1 MKLSLEEV
9 LKRGIVAHK
18 AGDADQASRFYVSI
32 IKARPEH
39 PDANHNQGLIF
50 LETGQLE
57 AAKALFKKSLDF
69 DPSVP
74 QFWLSYIDVLGRLK
88 AFDEAESILDS
99 LKRKRVWGKS
109 LSELESQVLNLKD
122 ENKSSNKS
130 NSKKKRIKLNSAK
143 ITSENNASSYIR
155 KGDKYIIS
163 GNLDSAIENYRRAL
177 KLSPRAGIA
186 HSNLGFAFKKKGD
199 LTLAE
204 EHYRNACEID
214 PSIPRSHF
222 NLGNLYL
229 EREQFER
236 AVEKFETALGIKS
249 DYTEALLNYGVV
261 LQKQGK
267 LQDALTKFK
276 MAVEVDPNLSD
287 GHYNI
292 GVILHESG
300 KLAEA
305 APFYLVALELNPE
318 NDTAKLNLAICLRV
332 YRFGENR
339 PGAQEII
346 LNILEEGWS
355 RPSEACP
362 SIISLI
368 KHEPA
373 LQNAW
378 ERRERV
384 ETANEL
390 SSNLKELSKVAL
402 FTKILGLCC
411 IPDLPIEEL
420 LCRTRHSILSHASEI
435 ENDAG
440 ILNFVSALALQCFL
454 NEYLYLGS
462 EDEKDRILNL
472 ESKIFEGLRA
482 GEQPKSIEVL
492 IISCYRPLNSFSF
505 SPNLAS
511 SPEIL
516 DVYTQQVTEPAREGR
531 IIASMESLAEVT
543 DDISSK
549 VQEQYETYPYPRWV
563 SPFRQEKLGFCQ
575 YAERQDV
582 RIDTSVNDFESPSI
596 LIAGCGT
603 GQHSIEA
610 ALKYKN
616 CTVVAIDLSKSSLAY
631 AARKSSEFGIQNIE
645 YLHAD
650 ILQAKKLNRKFD
662 IIESSGVLHHMRDPL
677 QGWQI
682 LSECLNPGGVM
693 RIGLYSKL
701 ARQHISKIR
710 GEIKENGISSDPSS
724 IRRFRQSLLP
734 SDREHHKSITLS
746 GDFFGLSLVH
756 DILFNVQEHL
766 FTIPLIQDALADLD
780 LVFCGFD
787 NPKNLT
793 VPIKGHINM
802 DSIYDLHEW
811 DTLEANNTNLFIEMY
826 QFWCQRLN

>member
-1 MKLSLEEV
+1 MKLSLGEV
-9 LKRGIVAHK
+9 LKRGIGAHK

-32 IKARPEH
+32 IRARPEH

-69 DPSVP
+69 DPSVS

-88 AFDEAESILDS
+88 AFDEAETLLNS
-99 LKRKRVWGKS
+99 LKRKQVWGES
-109 LSELESQVLNLKD
+109 LSELESQIRNLKD
-122 ENKSSNKS
+122 EGKSSNKS
-130 NSKKKRIKLNSAK
+130 NSKKKRIKLSSAK
-143 ITSENNASSYIR
+143 ITSENDASSYIR
-155 KGDKYIIS
+155 KGDKCIIS
-163 GNLDSAIENYRRAL
+163 ENLDSAIENYRRAL

-186 HSNLGFAFKKKGD
+186 HNNLGFALKKKGD

-204 EHYRNACEID
+204 EHYRNACEVD
-214 PSIPRSHF
+214 PSNPRSHF

-236 AVEKFETALGIKS
+236 AIEKFETALEIEP
-249 DYTEALLNYGVV
+249 DYTEALLNFGVV

-276 MAVEVDPNLSD
+276 MAIEVDPNLSD

-305 APFYLVALELNPE
+305 APFYLVALKLNPE
-318 NDTAKLNLAICLRV
+318 NDIAKLNLAICLRV
-332 YRFGENR
+332 YRFDENR

-368 KHEPA
+368 KHESA
-373 LQNAW
+373 VQNAW

-384 ETANEL
+384 ETADEL
-390 SSNLKELSKVAL
+390 SNKLKELSKVPL
-402 FTKILGLCC
+402 FIKILGLCC

-420 LCRTRHSILSHASEI
+420 LSRTRHSILSHASEI
-435 ENDAG
+435 ESDAG
-440 ILNFVSALALQCFL
+440 ILAFVSALALQCFL
-454 NEYLYLGS
+454 NEYLYLES
-462 EDEKDRILNL
+462 EDEKELVLNL
-472 ESKIFEGLRA
+472 ESKISERLRT
-482 GEQPKSIEVL
+482 GEQPKPIEVL
-492 IISCYRPLNSFSF
+492 IIACYRPLNSFSF

-511 SPEIL
+511 CPEIL
-516 DVYTQQVTEPAREGR
+516 DVYTQQVTEPEREGR
-531 IIASMESLAEVT
+531 IMASMESLAEVT
-543 DDISSK
+543 DDISTK
-549 VQEQYETYPYPRWV
+549 VQEQYETHPYPRWV
-563 SPFRQEKLGFCQ
+563 TPFRQDKLSFCQ

-582 RIDTSVNDFESPSI
+582 RIDTSVNDFASPSI
-596 LIAGCGT
+596 LVAGCGT
-603 GQHSIEA
+603 GQHPIET
-610 ALKYKN
+610 ALKYEN

-631 AARKSSEFGIQNIE
+631 AMRKTSELGIQNIK
-645 YLHAD
+645 YIHAD
-650 ILQAKKLNRKFD
+650 ILQAKKLNQKFD

-677 QGWQI
+677 KGWQI
-682 LSECLNPGGVM
+682 LSECLHPGGVM

-710 GEIKENGISSDPSS
+710 GEIKEAGISSDPSS
-724 IRRFRQSLLP
+724 IRNFRQSLLS
-734 SDREHHKSITLS
+734 SDKEHHKSMILS

-766 FTIPLIQDALADLD
+766 FTLPQIQNALAELG

-793 VPIKGHINM
+793 VPINDHIDK
-802 DSIYDLHEW
+802 DSIYNLHAW

-826 QFWCQRLN
+826 QFWCQRQN